1 MPDKTARSSESDIAQ
16 NSLAKRPKVDSFD
29 NDASGKEL
37 MAATSVTSGSLTRSV
52 KRVSDLNAPIMHL
65 TGHEGEVVSCKFS
78 PNGRNLATAS
88 FDRLILLWN
97 AFGAAENHHKLAGHT
112 GAVLQVQWSRDG
124 LHIYSSSADKT
135 VAVWD
140 AVNGERVRKFKGHTS
155 FVNACSASR
164 RGPELVASTGDD
176 GLIFLWDPRQKQHAK
191 KFNDPYPL
199 TSIAFSLDGGSIFAG
214 GIENDIKAWDL
225 RTDNVAYVMA
235 GHDDTITGLCLNADG
250 DKLLSNGL
258 DNTGNICVYSKFS
271 IVVLAYFALLI
282 SLYHYTV
289 CHVCQ
294 FNYLNLVRIWDVK
307 PFTLTPS
314 RLSKTFEGAPHGFE
328 KNLIRPCWSPDS
340 QFIAAGSG
348 DRSVVVWD
356 VGSSDIVYKL
366 PGHKGCVNDVDWT
379 GSIIVSGSNDKTA
392 FMGELNTSEVK

>member
-258 DNTGNICVYSKFS
+258 DNT
-271 IVVLAYFALLI
+271 
-282 SLYHYTV
+282 
-289 CHVCQ
+289 
-294 FNYLNLVRIWDVK
+294 VRIWDVK